1 AFVPEG
7 EAPGVECV
15 GTARGSFGLS
25 RGLAEGAAAGAR
37 AAALCGFGSGK
48 TPSSPSASVEETAG
62 GRLSLLPLSHDGPW
76 AFVDLHNDVTAAD
89 IALAAREGFVV
100 SEHLKRYTTL
110 GMGTDQG
117 KTGNI
122 AGLALL
128 AALIGRDIGDT
139 APTTFRPPYVPVAF
153 GLLAGRARGRLADP
167 VRVTPMHEWHI
178 AAGAVFEDVG
188 QWKRARYYPRPEEDM
203 MAAVRRECLAAR
215 DGVALLDASTLGKIE
230 VAGPDAGRFLDRIY
244 INRWQNL

>member
-1 AFVPEG
+1 A
-7 EAPGVECV
+7 
-15 GTARGSFGLS
+15 GT
-25 RGLAEGAAAGAR
+25 R
-37 AAALCGFGSGK
+37 AAAACGL
-48 TPSSPSASVEETAG
+48 AG
-62 GRLSLLPLSHDGPW
+62 GEPVALPEVEDDEEAAPGPLASALSRRAARR

-89 IALAAREGFVV
+89 IALAVREGFVAV
-100 SEHLKRYTTL
+100 EHVKRYTTL

-117 KTGNI
+117 KTGNL
-122 AGLALL
+122 AGLAMVAVLT
-128 AALIGRDIGDT
+128 GRDIGET
-139 APTTFRPPYVPVAF
+139 VPTTFRPPYVPVAF
-153 GLLAGRARGRLADP
+153 GLLAGRARGRLAEP

-203 MAAVRRECLAAR
+203 MAAVRRGCLAAR